1 MISEVERC
9 SLWGQVFEI
18 AVKRGVLTRLLTS
31 EVRRADNPSLGP
43 WSDFG
48 VAHVYAALARELGE
62 TDPNQKARTRETA
75 RHLFTLGMG
84 LGQTAIR
91 EYLRTFK
98 SGKGPLDEY
107 EIRALW
113 CPFQLPRLEGDI
125 DLESAQLLG
134 EFWAA
139 FHLTTP
145 VDQALTRKGHPVR
158 ADFLLWLEPRH
169 VAYPRELLCLEFSL
183 NGSAETADYREPQAH
198 LDELAR
204 YVWHIESRGVFSR
217 VCAELSGEGFELAP
231 TISTYLSAFTGRDK
245 PLYKLCQAASYVD
258 TSMRW
263 LEGRGYG
270 DRPFNARALSITQ
283 NGFESLG
290 ARYFSPNQP
299 DQRIQLMGTLGQ
311 AYRKTDKIPDDGDAE
326 LNIPVRGA
334 FEHIRKALPKHMR
347 QQLAAMAELP
357 QPGSPVTFELSE
369 ELGGVFLNPMTELSW
384 DKVRELVG
392 DNPDLADHFGQDP
405 RGAVTTALPKS
416 LRQGGPIPLRDLHA
430 AAVAAGMSRAQKGEL
445 TVLGLEGNPGIGKTT
460 AVVNWLSAQ
469 DTGYLFVYLSP
480 RVIINDEVTGKLA
493 YKPGTTQPTG
503 VLTVTTNSRLIGS
516 ARNWYHDQVRLGDA
530 QPREIDSAVV
540 AAGVADLRHPLG
552 STLILAPD
560 RREELETAH
569 TDAHFRKHAETER
582 QDRITTIRTPG
593 VLRVLAKTTREL
605 LDENPK
611 VRQVAL
617 TAAIQGYR
625 SLSAG
630 KTTVNALSDLFR
642 NAVNTTPGKR
652 GRDAFARRI
661 PTIVVMVDELTGD
674 GAGALFVHALARWLD
689 DQFIEPFLA
698 APLFRVILVVSDASL
713 GNDLVLDRYLNSGE
727 TAPQKVLVSPSVGN
741 RPFRLAAAPVKLGG
755 KKRRVLHVMTNSYP
769 ATRLSVDYR
778 VRLNLVTPIETTTGK
793 MQTIRQAIA
802 AQQGEALLDN
812 ARQEIVRGLT
822 AGADQVI
829 FFAQDKAFL
838 RDLHTLLTTWDE
850 DLGEPPL
857 HKDQVAVLDSSV
869 PPAQRKALIAPD
881 RRDTVKVFLMTSSG
895 ARGVSFP
902 KTDWII
908 ALMPRF
914 NVEAALMEVAQL
926 IYRGRG
932 GSYTEDA
939 GAHRFDGDWKDRRLV
954 MLLQDFLAVP
964 STEDQPEPRQWL
976 RQVSDLLTFLVMLRS
991 TIHTR
996 ITGDAGLDRRRIAL
1010 VPVGEIGSDETL
1022 STMSSQL
1029 RAFLQECQVI
1039 LHDSAHLSD
1048 HGGLIVSAEKSARAV
1063 FAQCEL
1069 VGSARRPGLRSITR
1083 IADMQGFADAASA
1096 DNAVLLPDPR
1106 VEKYAMLPEH
1116 ISCAGPFWLESWAD
1130 LDKEERF
1137 VVEGWSTDTNR
1148 QAATLYGQLRR
1159 ISDERSLPSKLRR
1172 PAEELWRILVRTKE
1186 EAVREFSTVKSL
1198 DAPSAWLA
1206 VPIDYARFWRAGP
1219 DGRLPS
1225 LGEHEEWRDALASCL
1240 AAGKEVLP
1248 VVAQYQDIPYVAV
1261 NGVLDPGRFG
1271 LIFDDR
1277 YLAASNELNLLNTI
1291 LLAPPEA
1298 AYPSDC
1304 PAIDPVRDQ

>member
-1 MISEVERC
+1 MISEVQRC

-18 AVKRGVLTRLLTS
+18 AVKRGVLTRLRVSDLRGAADLNLGQWS
-31 EVRRADNPSLGP
+31 EL
-43 WSDFG
+43 G
-48 VAHVYAALARELGE
+48 VAHVYSALAHELAE
-62 TDPNQKARTRETA
+62 TDPNQKARTRERA
-75 RHLFTLGMG
+75 RHLFTLGMA

-98 SGKGPLDEY
+98 AEKGPLDEY

-113 CPFQLPRLEGDI
+113 CPFQLPRVESAF

-139 FHLTTP
+139 FHLTGSP
-145 VDQALTRKGHPVR
+145 DQALTRKGHPVR
-158 ADFLLWLEPRH
+158 ADFMLWLEPRH

-204 YVWHIESRGVFSR
+204 YVWYIESRGVFSR
-217 VCAELSGEGFELAP
+217 VCTELSGEGFELAP
-231 TISTYLSAFTGRDK
+231 TISAYLPAFTGRDK

-263 LEGRGYG
+263 LEGRGFG

-290 ARYFSPNQP
+290 ARYFSPTRP
-299 DQRIQLMGTLGQ
+299 DQRIQLMQTLGQ
-311 AYRKTDKIPDDGDAE
+311 AYRKTDKIPDDGDDE

-347 QQLAAMAELP
+347 QQLAAMTELP
-357 QPGSPVTFELSE
+357 QPGSPVAFEFSE
-369 ELGGVFLNPMTELSW
+369 ELGDAFLNPMTGLAW
-384 DKVRELVG
+384 DKARELVG
-392 DNPDLADHFGQDP
+392 DNPDLAEHFGQDP
-405 RGAVTTALPKS
+405 RLAVTDALPKS
-416 LRQGGPIPLRDLHA
+416 VEPGGLIPLRDLHA
-430 AAVAAGMSRAQKGEL
+430 AAVVAGMRRAHRGEL

-460 AVVNWLSAQ
+460 AVVNWLSDQ
-469 DTGYLFVYLSP
+469 DTGYLFLYLSP

-493 YKPGTTQPTG
+493 YKPGTDRPTG

-516 ARNWYHDQVRLGDA
+516 ARNWYHEQMRLGTA
-530 QPREIDSAVV
+530 RPREIDSAVV
-540 AAGVADLRHPLG
+540 AAGVADLRDPLG
-552 STLILAPD
+552 STYILAPD

-582 QDRITTIRTPG
+582 QDRITNARSPG

-605 LDENPK
+605 LGANSA

-625 SLSAG
+625 GLSEG

-642 NAVNTTPGKR
+642 NAVNTTPGMR
-652 GRDAFARRI
+652 ERTTFARRI
-661 PTIVVMVDELTGD
+661 STIVVMVDELTGD

-689 DQFIEPFLA
+689 DQFIEPFRDE
-698 APLFRVILVVSDASL
+698 PLFRVILVVSDASL
-713 GNDLVLDRYLNSGE
+713 GNEVVLERYLNSGE

-741 RPFRLAAAPVKLGG
+741 RPFRLAVTPVRLGG

-778 VRLNLVTPIETTTGK
+778 VRMNPITPTESPTGK

-812 ARQEIVRGLT
+812 ARREIERALT

-838 RDLHTLLTTWDE
+838 RDLCILLTTRDE
-850 DLGEPPL
+850 DIGEPPL
-857 HKDQVAVLDSSV
+857 HKDQAAVLDSSV
-869 PPAQRKALIAPD
+869 PPSRRKALIAPD

-932 GSYTEDA
+932 GSYTDDA
-939 GAHRFDGDWKDRRLV
+939 GTQRFDGDWKDRRLV
-954 MLLQDFLAVP
+954 MLLQDFMAVS
-964 STEDQPEPRQWL
+964 STEAQPEPRRWL
-976 RQVSDLLTFLVMLRS
+976 RQISDLLTFLVMLRS

-1010 VPVGEIGSDETL
+1010 VPVGEIGSDETR

-1029 RAFLQECQVI
+1029 RVFLQECRVL
-1039 LHDSAHLSD
+1039 LHDSAHLGD
-1048 HGGLIVSAEKSARAV
+1048 YGGLIVRAEESARAV

-1069 VGSARRPGLRSITR
+1069 VGTARRPGLRSITR
-1083 IADMQGFADAASA
+1083 IADMQGFADSASA
-1096 DNAVLLPDPR
+1096 DNALLLPDPR
-1106 VEKYAMLPEH
+1106 EEIYALLPEH

-1137 VVEGWSTDTNR
+1137 VVEGWSTAINR
-1148 QAATLYGQLRR
+1148 QAATLYAQLRR
-1159 ISDERSLPSKLRR
+1159 ISAARNLPSKLRR
-1172 PAEELWRILVRTKE
+1172 PAEELCRILGRTKE
-1186 EAVREFSTVKSL
+1186 EATREFSTVKSL

-1206 VPIDYARFWRAGP
+1206 VPIDYARFRRAGS

-1240 AAGKEVLP
+1240 ALGKDVVP
-1248 VVAQYQDIPYVAV
+1248 VVAHYQDIPFVATG
-1261 NGVLDPGRFG
+1261 GVPDPGRFG

-1291 LLAPPEA
+1291 LLAPP
-1298 AYPSDC
+1298 DLVG
-1304 PAIDPVRDQ
+1304 D